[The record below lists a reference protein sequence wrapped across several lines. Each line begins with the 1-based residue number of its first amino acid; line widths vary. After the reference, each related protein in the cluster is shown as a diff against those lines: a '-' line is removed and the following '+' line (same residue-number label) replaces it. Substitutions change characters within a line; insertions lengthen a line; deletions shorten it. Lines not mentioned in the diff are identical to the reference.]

1 MTKEK
6 PENVKAYIAQFPN
19 KMQQKLQEVLACLK
33 EFVPE
38 AEISLKWGTPAFTY
52 RRVLFTIAA
61 FKQHINFYPTPTVL
75 HAFKEELAS
84 YLTTKST

>member
-38 AEISLKWGTPAFTY
+38 AEISLKWAP
-52 RRVLFTIAA
+52 
-61 FKQHINFYPTPTVL
+61 L
-75 HAFKEELAS
+75 HLRIEEYCLQLLRLNS
-84 YLTTKST
+84 LLIFILLLQRFVRSRKS

>member
-33 EFVPE
+33 EVVPE
-38 AEISLKWGTPAFTY
+38 AEISLKWGNLCIY
-52 RRVLFTIAA
+52 VSQSIVY
-61 FKQHINFYPTPTVL
+61 NCCV
-75 HAFKEELAS
+75 
-84 YLTTKST
+84 